1 MEIIIFF
8 LKYIVYKIELLK
20 KRWSFVCTLNS
31 VEDTKDIVFLTNVG
45 FQRHSLE
52 QREHLFQKLLND
64 HTPLVTAVKSTCS
77 DFEVPKPQKYQ
88 ACIGIIRNNTSAN
101 LSRDSW

>member
-1 MEIIIFF
+1 MVPE
-8 LKYIVYKIELLK
+8 
-20 KRWSFVCTLNS
+20 TTNS

-64 HTPLVTAVKSTCS
+64 HTPLVTFKQY
-77 DFEVPKPQKYQ
+77 E
-88 ACIGIIRNNTSAN
+88 
-101 LSRDSW
+101 

>member
-1 MEIIIFF
+1 MVPE
-8 LKYIVYKIELLK
+8 
-20 KRWSFVCTLNS
+20 TTNS
-31 VEDTKDIVFLTNVG
+31 MEDTKDIVFLTNVG

-77 DFEVPKPQKYQ
+77 DFEVPKPQ
-88 ACIGIIRNNTSAN
+88 N
-101 LSRDSW
+101 LSRNLTSTNDLDSSQSKKKAVERQRNLGLV

>member
-1 MEIIIFF
+1 MVPE
-8 LKYIVYKIELLK
+8 
-20 KRWSFVCTLNS
+20 TTNS
-31 VEDTKDIVFLTNVG
+31 MEDTKDIVFLTNVG

-77 DFEVPKPQKYQ
+77 DFEVPKPLKLAKKPQQNKRPRTNRTQPRY
-88 ACIGIIRNNTSAN
+88 
-101 LSRDSW
+101 